1 VHSETPDRI
10 LERMS
15 TPDEVARVL
24 LDNRARFLGFL
35 ERRVGSRDVA
45 EDLLQEALVRGL
57 DRARSLRDQES
68 AVAWFY
74 RLLRNALTD
83 HYRRRGAERRAL
95 ERLAAE
101 PLATEPLPDEELLH
115 TVCACVASL
124 LDTLKP
130 EYAAIF
136 RRVELEGLAVG
147 AFAAQAGNHS
157 QQRGRA
163 RASRP
168 RGPAAAAPA
177 LLPDLRRARL
187 RGLRLRG
194 GAGSVLMPEQLD
206 QHPADPLRV
215 EIGEAARARLA
226 FLAPG
231 PGL

>member
-101 PLATEPLPDEELLH
+101 PLATEPPPDEELLH

-130 EYAAIF
+130 EYAAIL
-136 RRVELEGLAVG
+136 RRVELEGLPVG
-147 AFAAQAGNHS
+147 AFAAQAGITPNNAAVRVH
-157 QQRGRA
+157 RA
-163 RASRP
+163 REA
-168 RGPAAAAPA
+168 
-177 LLPDLRRARL
+177 LRR
-187 RGLRLRG
+187 
-194 GAGSVLMPEQLD
+194 QLQRCCQTCAAHSCVD
-206 QHPADPLRV
+206 CDC
-215 EIGEAARARLA
+215 EAERAQS
-226 FLAPG
+226 
-231 PGL
+231 